1 MKQYAIISHPMH
13 TALIVSTNS
22 HEFCDYM
29 LIGYQ
34 IVFQGNKKACEKVL
48 ESEQSLSNF

>member
-22 HEFCDYM
+22 HVFADYM
-29 LIGYQ
+29 LIGYS
-34 IVFQGNKKACEKVL
+34 IVFQGNKKACEEIMSDEL
-48 ESEQSLSNF
+48 SLID